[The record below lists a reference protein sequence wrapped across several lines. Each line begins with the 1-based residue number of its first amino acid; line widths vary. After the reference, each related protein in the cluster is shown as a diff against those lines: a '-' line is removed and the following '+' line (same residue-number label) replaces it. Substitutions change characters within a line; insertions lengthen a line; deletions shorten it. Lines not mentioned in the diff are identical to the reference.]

1 MGATKR
7 DYMDLHGNVK
17 LEEIIQRYLLD
28 IEEEMILDYDLYV
41 NGATQEI
48 KILQDNITSEEVIDY
63 LDDTNLEYI
72 MDY

>member
-28 IEEEMILDYDLYV
+28 IEEEMIYQTLDCD
-41 NGATQEI
+41 I
-48 KILQDNITSEEVIDY
+48 RPKDNE
-63 LDDTNLEYI
+63 
-72 MDY
+72 